1 MLNENPAAPR
11 SEDCLSDLQLDE
23 LQVGELK
30 GEDLDAA
37 TSHLETCARCQVRR
51 DELAADEEAL
61 PPLQLPGGPSEAPA
75 PTPIRRGDRRL
86 GVIVVGILAAAAV
99 VFFIL
104 RRPPAPRPGDGSKAP
119 LIAATRLKGG
129 ASIGA
134 YVQRE
139 GRVEAWAAGDPL
151 HSGDALSFTY
161 STDIDQTLGVFL
173 VQDRTIE
180 ILHQDD
186 GKTAFVRRG
195 RDIELGLAIELDADD
210 AHEVAVAVF
219 CLDPTP
225 TKVLR
230 LSLAVDPSA
239 KKLPPGCGATA
250 LSLRRTP

>member
-1 MLNENPAAPR
+1 MLNEDPAVLR
-11 SEDCLSDLQLDE
+11 SEDCLSDLQLDQLE
-23 LQVGELK
+23 VGELE
-30 GEDLDAA
+30 GEAHDAVA
-37 TSHLETCARCQVRR
+37 GHLQTCARCQARR

-61 PPLQLPGGPSEAPA
+61 PPLQLPDGPSEAPA
-75 PTPIRRGDRRL
+75 PTPIRGGDRRL
-86 GVIVVGILAAAAV
+86 GVIVVGILAAAAI

-104 RRPPAPRPGDGSKAP
+104 RRPPAPRSGDASKAP

-134 YVQRE
+134 YVQRK

-151 HSGDALSFTY
+151 AAGDALSFTY

-180 ILHQDD
+180 ILHQED
-186 GKTAFVRRG
+186 GKTAHVRRG
-195 RDIELGLAIELDADD
+195 RDVELGLAIELDAED
-210 AHEVAVAVF
+210 AGEVAVAVF
-219 CLDPTP
+219 CLEPTP
-225 TKVLR
+225 AKTLR

-250 LSLRRTP
+250 LSLRRSP